1 MRRSDRNFTKI
12 PDGKLGII
20 ALEGCKELG
29 KTIDNYIIQWRS
41 ETYKD
46 FKDSV
51 ACDGYLRDT
60 YLLDASCPRFGSGEA
75 KGIIRE
81 SVRDMD
87 LYIIFDVLN
96 YSVTYSLSG
105 RVNHMSPD
113 DHTNLIATVD
123 SKRYVIKNDFLSIN
137 FADMFNI

>member
-46 FKDSV
+46 FKDS
-51 ACDGYLRDT
+51 
-60 YLLDASCPRFGSGEA
+60 LLP
-75 KGIIRE
+75 
-81 SVRDMD
+81 VMD
-87 LYIIFDVLN
+87 I
-96 YSVTYSLSG
+96 
-105 RVNHMSPD
+105 
-113 DHTNLIATVD
+113 
-123 SKRYVIKNDFLSIN
+123 
-137 FADMFNI
+137 

>member
-51 ACDGYLRDT
+51 ACDGYLKR
-60 YLLDASCPRFGSGEA
+60 YLSFKMPVAHVFGSE
-75 KGIIRE
+75 KLKVSIRE

-87 LYIIFDVLN
+87 LYI
-96 YSVTYSLSG
+96 YC
-105 RVNHMSPD
+105 
-113 DHTNLIATVD
+113 
-123 SKRYVIKNDFLSIN
+123 
-137 FADMFNI
+137 

>member
-41 ETYKD
+41 ETFKD

-60 YLLDASCPRFGSGEA
+60 YLLDPVAH
-75 KGIIRE
+75 
-81 SVRDMD
+81 
-87 LYIIFDVLN
+87 VLVLEKLKVSFAN
-96 YSVTYSLSG
+96 LFVTWIYTLLL
-105 RVNHMSPD
+105 M
-113 DHTNLIATVD
+113 
-123 SKRYVIKNDFLSIN
+123 Y
-137 FADMFNI
+137 

>member
-1 MRRSDRNFTKI
+1 MKNNIRRRQYHETRSDRNFTKI

-41 ETYKD
+41 ETFKD

-87 LYIIFDVLN
+87 LYIIVDVLE
-96 YSVTYSLSG
+96 LQ
-105 RVNHMSPD
+105 
-113 DHTNLIATVD
+113 
-123 SKRYVIKNDFLSIN
+123 RYLLFKWTCEPYVSR
-137 FADMFNI
+137 

>member
-41 ETYKD
+41 ETFKD

-60 YLLDASCPRFGSGEA
+60 YLLDASCPR
-75 KGIIRE
+75 
-81 SVRDMD
+81 
-87 LYIIFDVLN
+87 LVLEKPKVSFAN
-96 YSVTYSLSG
+96 LFVTWIYTSSL
-105 RVNHMSPD
+105 
-113 DHTNLIATVD
+113 T
-123 SKRYVIKNDFLSIN
+123 Y
-137 FADMFNI
+137 

>member
-41 ETYKD
+41 ETFKD

-60 YLLDASCPRFGSGEA
+60 YLLDAVA
-75 KGIIRE
+75 H
-81 SVRDMD
+81 
-87 LYIIFDVLN
+87 VLVLEKLKVSFAN
-96 YSVTYSLSG
+96 LFVTWIYTSSL
-105 RVNHMSPD
+105 
-113 DHTNLIATVD
+113 T
-123 SKRYVIKNDFLSIN
+123 Y
-137 FADMFNI
+137 